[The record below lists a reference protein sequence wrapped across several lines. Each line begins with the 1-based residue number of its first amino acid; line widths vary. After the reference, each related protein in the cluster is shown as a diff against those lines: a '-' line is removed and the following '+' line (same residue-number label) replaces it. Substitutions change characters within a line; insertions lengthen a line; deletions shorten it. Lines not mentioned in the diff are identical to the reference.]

1 MNISKEARAA
11 IADGVVKLEREFYG
25 RGPSSVRVSV
35 GTGDLSVVTVLSVDS
50 LTAMDR
56 TLVEREEWTAVA
68 QHHRALHRVT
78 MNDFC
83 EMVAGIVGRGP
94 SAYLAQVDPT
104 TGYAV
109 RVFVFDIESEQD
121 ETGD

>member
-1 MNISKEARAA
+1 MNISKEARAS

-25 RGPSSVRVSV
+25 RGPSAVRVSV
-35 GTGDLSVVTVLSVDS
+35 GTGDLFVVTVLSVDS

-56 TLVEREEWTAVA
+56 TLVERAELAAVA
-68 QHHRALHRVT
+68 QHHRALNQATSR
-78 MNDFC
+78 DFC
-83 EMVAGIVGRGP
+83 EMVADVVGRGP

-109 RVFVFDIESEQD
+109 RVFVFDIEAEPD
-121 ETGD
+121 V